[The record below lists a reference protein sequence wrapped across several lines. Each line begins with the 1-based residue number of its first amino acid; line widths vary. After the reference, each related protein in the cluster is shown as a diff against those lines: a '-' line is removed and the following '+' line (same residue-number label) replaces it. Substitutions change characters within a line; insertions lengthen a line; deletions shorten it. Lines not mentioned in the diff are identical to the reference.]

1 MLFCLIFPLFA
12 LFPTKKAASQ
22 QPFYA
27 FLHFTFYIFDNNNI
41 SPILFTVSVPQKIV
55 PLDYTMPYPSGTT
68 QCTRGVRLILC
79 LAFFPFTSSSPQ
91 SIGADGCRR
100 SVRGGKRWRVDALA
114 EQPRCVRLLRRG
126 FRPRG
131 KACDGCKE
139 HG

>member
-12 LFPTKKAASQ
+12 FFPTKKAASQ

-27 FLHFTFYIFDNNNI
+27 FLHFTFLTIITSHPFFLQFLYHK
-41 SPILFTVSVPQKIV
+41 KIV